1 MWLVR
6 ALVGV
11 LIFVVLLGFFVYNA
25 EQRVSVNTITAMYH
39 NVPLIVV
46 VFWSFV
52 FGLLTSFLLSITIY
66 FKQTSD
72 IRRLKR
78 NVDNLNSEITALR
91 NRPIE
96 ESEDKFLLDDK
107 EEKQ

>member
-1 MWLVR
+1 MWLLR
-6 ALVGV
+6 ALIGV
-11 LIFVVLLGFFVYNA
+11 LIFVILLGFFVYNA
-25 EQRVSVNTITAMYH
+25 EQRVSVNIITALYH

-52 FGLLTSFLLSITIY
+52 FGLLTSFLLSITVY
-66 FKQTSD
+66 LKQTSD

-78 NVDNLNSEITALR
+78 TVDNLNSEITALR

-96 ESEDKFLLDDK
+96 EAEDKFIMPGEEDK
-107 EEKQ
+107 